1 MKIVLLNPPGN
12 ERYVR
17 SYYCGS
23 TSKAGYLFQ
32 PLDLLVVS
40 GILSAG
46 NEIAVVDGIAERLH
60 QSAAVQRIAAFK
72 ADAVVCMVSIVSWNT
87 DRECLS
93 SIKKALPSVK
103 IIANGDVFFD
113 DPVKQLE
120 NNGFIDA
127 VIFDFISDNIPC
139 YLTDRWD
146 DISNMVW
153 RDGNRIV
160 ERRGGTGPKTFE
172 LPVPRHELFLNPH
185 YRFPFVRHRPHTA
198 VITNFGCP
206 FRCSFCIAHA
216 LGFKYRPSAN
226 VMEELR
232 RVVDLNVRE
241 IFFEDMTFG
250 VPRENAI
257 ALCRAMISE
266 RLRLS
271 WTCYSRIDVVDR
283 ELLDL
288 MKRAGCHTI
297 MFGVES
303 ASEKIRDLYNK
314 DLERSKIIESFRACR
329 AAGVKT
335 VATFIFG
342 LPEDDEQ
349 SCLDTIAFAKTI
361 GCDYA
366 SFNVAV
372 PRPGTGL
379 RKRALENKTI
389 EENDVV
395 FDHSGKTVFSLS
407 KSISQE
413 KLAEL
418 RRRAVREFY
427 FRPGYII
434 SQLLRIRSF
443 TELVEHFR
451 EFLSLLGK

>member
-1 MKIVLLNPPGN
+1 MRIALLNPPGN
-12 ERYVR
+12 EIFVR

-32 PLDLLVVS
+32 PLDLLVLS
-40 GILSAG
+40 GIVSSG
-46 NEIAVVDGIAERLH
+46 NEIAVIDGIAERLD
-60 QSAAVQRIAAFK
+60 QSAAVQKTVAFG
-72 ADAVVCMVSIVSWNT
+72 ADVVVCLVSIVSWNT

-93 SIKKALPSVK
+93 SIKKAIPSVK

-113 DPVKQLE
+113 DPVRQLE
-120 NNGFIDA
+120 DNAFIDA
-127 VIFDFISDNIPC
+127 VTFDFISGDIPN
-139 YLTDRWD
+139 YLKNQWN
-146 DISNMVW
+146 DITNMVF
-153 RDGNRIV
+153 RDGERIV
-160 ERRGGTGPKTFE
+160 QRRRDTGVRTFE
-172 LPVPRHELFLNPH
+172 LPVPRHELVINRR
-185 YRFPFVRHRPHTA
+185 YRFPFVRHRRFTA

-206 FRCSFCIAHA
+206 FRCSFCIANT
-216 LGFKYRPSAN
+216 LGFKYRPYAN

-232 RVVDLNVRE
+232 SIVKLNIRE
-241 IFFEDMTFG
+241 IFFEDMSFG
-250 VPRENAI
+250 VPRDNAV
-257 ALCRAMISE
+257 ALCRAMIAE

-271 WTCYSRIDVVDR
+271 WTCFSRVDIIDP

-303 ASEKIRDLYNK
+303 ASDKIRDLYHK
-314 DLERSKIIESFRACR
+314 DLDRSRIIESFRRCR

-349 SCLDTIAFAKTI
+349 SCIDTINFAKTI

-379 RKRALENKTI
+379 RKRAIEDKTI
-389 EENDVV
+389 EKNNVV

-407 KSISQE
+407 KSIPRE

-427 FRPGYII
+427 FRPLYII
-434 SQLLRIRSF
+434 DQFFRIRSF

-451 EFLSLLGK
+451 EFLSLLRK